1 MNKNILNKKN
11 LPEWKS
17 LKGINCSDILE
28 LYPDLYGFVYL
39 IEYEDNTFYV
49 GRKVF
54 YNTHE
59 VRLLYKDGKA
69 VDFTGSK
76 KLFYKHNEVMESDIH
91 YKRMNHKLV
100 PFTTIKKESNW
111 KKYVGSNETEPI
123 NITTRTIINFAYDKL
138 HLTFLENQALYNF
151 ITEEGCRNKSISNKI
166 FRDRLLLSEEKRNEL
181 INEFNS
187 RNPTTTL

>member
-17 LKGINCSDILE
+17 LKGISCSDILDLHPE
-28 LYPDLYGFVYL
+28 LYGFVYL
-39 IEYEDNTFYV
+39 IEYDDNTFYV
-49 GRKVF
+49 GKKVF

-59 VRLLYKDGKA
+59 VRLKKDLETR
-69 VDFTGSK
+69 DD
-76 KLFYKHNEVMESDIH
+76 KLFYNKHEVIEPTFM
-91 YKRMNHKLV
+91 KRVNHKLV

-151 ITEEGCRNKSISNKI
+151 IAEEGCRNKSIANKI
-166 FRDRLLLSEEKRNEL
+166 FRDRLLPSEEKRNEL